1 VASEPYA
8 RDPLLTSLPQAAER
22 ACENPVR
29 RRMRTQVQDPLPPR
43 VDRASVLAAALLAE
57 IDNETLGTLA
67 DRLAPILATRI
78 GHAEQAFRWLDVEH
92 AAEHL
97 SCPRSRI
104 YALVSARRI
113 PHHKDGSRLLFR
125 REELDDWVRA
135 GGGRRP

>member
-1 VASEPYA
+1 LNA
-8 RDPLLTSLPQAAER
+8 
-22 ACENPVR
+22 
-29 RRMRTQVQDPLPPR
+29 
-43 VDRASVLAAALLAE
+43 LAAVLLAE
-57 IDNETLGTLA
+57 MDDETLATLA

-78 GHAEQAFRWLDVEH
+78 GHAEPAFPWLDVGH

-113 PHHKDGSRLLFR
+113 PHYKDGSRLLFR

>member
-1 VASEPYA
+1 LNA
-8 RDPLLTSLPQAAER
+8 LT
-22 ACENPVR
+22 
-29 RRMRTQVQDPLPPR
+29 
-43 VDRASVLAAALLAE
+43 AALLAE
-57 IDNETLGTLA
+57 MDNETLTTLA

-78 GHAEQAFRWLDVEH
+78 GHAEHTFPWLDVEH

-113 PHHKDGSRLLFR
+113 PHYKDGSRLLFR